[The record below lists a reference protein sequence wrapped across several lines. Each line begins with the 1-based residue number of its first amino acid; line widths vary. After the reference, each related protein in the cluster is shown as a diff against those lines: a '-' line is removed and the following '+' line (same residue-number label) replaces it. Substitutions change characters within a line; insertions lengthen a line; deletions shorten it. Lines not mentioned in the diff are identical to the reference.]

1 MVADSC
7 VIQNHHAAGRQ
18 GLWPFDSFQN
28 RVSAD
33 QNHMAQL
40 YADSFAK
47 VTSLLFGVN
56 SQFINGSELYMYQ
69 VKYKMKSNLPFLI
82 I

>member
-1 MVADSC
+1 MACWYFAVVLCFSEFLRLASHMPQWAFRRCSDSC
-7 VIQNHHAAGRQ
+7 VIQNHHAGRQ

-40 YADSFAK
+40 
-47 VTSLLFGVN
+47 
-56 SQFINGSELYMYQ
+56 
-69 VKYKMKSNLPFLI
+69 
-82 I
+82 

>member
-1 MVADSC
+1 M
-7 VIQNHHAAGRQ
+7 IQNHHAAGRQ

-47 VTSLLFGVN
+47 VTSLLFDVYYKFKNGN
-56 SQFINGSELYMYQ
+56 FAFIITYIY
-69 VKYKMKSNLPFLI
+69 Y
-82 I
+82 